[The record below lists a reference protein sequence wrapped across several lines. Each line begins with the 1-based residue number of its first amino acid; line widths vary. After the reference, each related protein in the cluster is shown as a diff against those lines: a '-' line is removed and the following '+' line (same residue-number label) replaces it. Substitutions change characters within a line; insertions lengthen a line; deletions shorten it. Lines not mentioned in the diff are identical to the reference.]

1 MSKNS
6 FLKKARKWI
15 LFISGFLVIAISFQL
30 SKKIIDSNPPPRK
43 RAENKT
49 KDVYIKKVVNG
60 KYQVQIP
67 SEGILQAYKRIRITS
82 RVQGLMRAINPLFKP
97 GQEYQSGQIIVKIEP
112 AEFLANVISQRAS
125 LFNLITSILPDLNL
139 DFPESYKIW
148 NEYLKNFDLQ
158 KGVPQLPKMDDK
170 VKLFVSGRGVISS
183 YYSLLNLEKILS
195 FYTIRAPFSGVL
207 VNANV
212 TEGSLIRSGQELGE
226 FISPGDYE
234 LMVALPKSYLSNI
247 EKGAKV
253 KVKSIDTGQD
263 FFGIVSRINSKVNT
277 QTQSV
282 EVFIRIKDK
291 RLKEGMYMQA
301 YIDAITFDN
310 VFAIDRGLINGSQE
324 LFIVKDNKLTL
335 QKVNPIHYTE
345 TLAIVEGLLDG
356 QQIIAQPMIG
366 AYSGMEINPVLLQQK

>member
-1 MSKNS
+1 MSNNS

-183 YYSLLNLEKILS
+183 YYSLLNLEKTLS
-195 FYTIRAPFSGVL
+195 FYTIRAPFNGVL

-212 TEGSLIRSGQELGE
+212 TEGSLIRPGQELGE

-291 RLKEGMYMQA
+291 ELKEGMYMQA

>member
-148 NEYLKNFDLQ
+148 NDYLKNFDLQ
-158 KGVPQLPKMDDK
+158 KGVPQLPEMDDK

-195 FYTIRAPFSGVL
+195 FYTIRAPFNGVL

-212 TEGSLIRSGQELGE
+212 TEGSLIRPGQELGE

-291 RLKEGMYMQA
+291 ELKEGMYMQA

>member
-112 AEFLANVISQRAS
+112 AEFLANVISQRAT

-148 NEYLKNFDLQ
+148 NDYLKKFDLQ

-212 TEGSLIRSGQELGE
+212 TEGSLIRPGQELGE

-345 TLAIVEGLLDG
+345 TLAIIEGLLDG

>member
-15 LFISGFLVIAISFQL
+15 LFISGFLIIAISFQL

-112 AEFLANVISQRAS
+112 AEFLANVISQRAT

-212 TEGSLIRSGQELGE
+212 TEGSLIRPGQELGE

-253 KVKSIDTGQD
+253 KVKSIDTGKD

>member
-112 AEFLANVISQRAS
+112 AEFLANVISQRAT

-148 NEYLKNFDLQ
+148 NDYLKKFDLQ

-183 YYSLLNLEKILS
+183 YYSLLNLEKMLS

-212 TEGSLIRSGQELGE
+212 TEGSLIRPGQELGE

-253 KVKSIDTGQD
+253 KVKSIDTGKD

-345 TLAIVEGLLDG
+345 TLAIIEGLQDG
-356 QQIIAQPMIG
+356 QQIITQPMIG
-366 AYSGMEINPVLLQQK
+366 AYSGMEINPVFFQQK

>member
-30 SKKIIDSNPPPRK
+30 SQKIIDSNPPPRK

-183 YYSLLNLEKILS
+183 YYSLLNLEKTLS
-195 FYTIRAPFSGVL
+195 FYTIRAPFNGVL

-212 TEGSLIRSGQELGE
+212 TEGSLIRPGQELGE

-291 RLKEGMYMQA
+291 ELKEGMYMQA

>member
-43 RAENKT
+43 KAENKT

-112 AEFLANVISQRAS
+112 AEFLANVISQRAT

-139 DFPESYKIW
+139 DFPESYRIW

-195 FYTIRAPFSGVL
+195 FYTIRAPFNGVL

-212 TEGSLIRSGQELGE
+212 TEGSLIRPGQELGE

-253 KVKSIDTGQD
+253 KVKSIDTGKD

-345 TLAIVEGLLDG
+345 TLAIIEGLLDG

>member
-43 RAENKT
+43 KAENKT

-112 AEFLANVISQRAS
+112 AEFLANVISQRAT

-148 NEYLKNFDLQ
+148 NDYLKKFDLQ
-158 KGVPQLPKMDDK
+158 KGVPQLPKMNDK

-212 TEGSLIRSGQELGE
+212 TEGSLIRPGQELGE

-345 TLAIVEGLLDG
+345 TLAIIEGLLDG

>member
-6 FLKKARKWI
+6 FLKRSRKWI

-170 VKLFVSGRGVISS
+170 VKLFVSGRGIISS
-183 YYSLLNLEKILS
+183 YYSLLNLEKTLS
-195 FYTIRAPFSGVL
+195 FYTIRAPFNGVL

-212 TEGSLIRSGQELGE
+212 TEGSLIRPGQELGE

-291 RLKEGMYMQA
+291 ELKEGMYMQA

-345 TLAIVEGLLDG
+345 TLAIIEGLLDG

>member
-112 AEFLANVISQRAS
+112 AEFLANVISQRAT

-148 NEYLKNFDLQ
+148 NDYLKKFDLQ

-212 TEGSLIRSGQELGE
+212 TEGSLIRPGQELGE

-253 KVKSIDTGQD
+253 KVKSIDTGKD

-345 TLAIVEGLLDG
+345 TLAIIEGLLDG

>member
-6 FLKKARKWI
+6 FLKRSRKWI
-15 LFISGFLVIAISFQL
+15 LFISGFLVIALSFQL

-43 RAENKT
+43 RAENKI
-49 KDVYIKKVVNG
+49 KNVYIQKVIND
-60 KYQVQIP
+60 KYQVKIP

-97 GQEYQSGQIIVKIEP
+97 GQGYQSGQVIVKIEP

-139 DFPESYKIW
+139 DFPESYEIW
-148 NEYLKNFDLQ
+148 NQYLKKFDLQ

-195 FYTIRAPFSGVL
+195 FYTIRAPFNGVL

-212 TEGSLIRSGQELGE
+212 TEGSLIRPGQELGE

-234 LMVALPKSYLSNI
+234 LLVALPKSYLSNI

-291 RLKEGMYMQA
+291 ELKEGMYMQA

-310 VFAIDRGLINGSQE
+310 VFAVDRGLINGSQE

-345 TLAIVEGLLDG
+345 TLAIIEGLLDG
-356 QQIIAQPMIG
+356 QQIVAQPMIG

>member
-183 YYSLLNLEKILS
+183 YYSLLNLEKTLS
-195 FYTIRAPFSGVL
+195 FYTIRAPFNGVL

-212 TEGSLIRSGQELGE
+212 TEGSLIRPGQELGE

-291 RLKEGMYMQA
+291 ELKEGMYMQA

-345 TLAIVEGLLDG
+345 TLAIIEGLLDG

-366 AYSGMEINPVLLQQK
+366 AYSGMEINPVLLQ

>member
-148 NEYLKNFDLQ
+148 NDYLKKFDLQ
-158 KGVPQLPKMDDK
+158 KGVPQLPKMNDK
-170 VKLFVSGRGVISS
+170 VRLFVSGRGVISS

-212 TEGSLIRSGQELGE
+212 TEGSLIRPGQELGE

-345 TLAIVEGLLDG
+345 TLAIIEGLLDG

>member
-15 LFISGFLVIAISFQL
+15 LFVSGFLVIAISFQL

-43 RAENKT
+43 KAENKT

-112 AEFLANVISQRAS
+112 AEFLANVISQRAT

-139 DFPESYKIW
+139 DFPESYRIW

-183 YYSLLNLEKILS
+183 YYSLLNLEKTLS
-195 FYTIRAPFSGVL
+195 FYTIRAPFNGVL

-212 TEGSLIRSGQELGE
+212 TEGSLIRPGQELGE

-291 RLKEGMYMQA
+291 ELKEGMYMQA

-366 AYSGMEINPVLLQQK
+366 AYSGMEINPVLLKQK

>member
-30 SKKIIDSNPPPRK
+30 SQKIIDSNPPPRK

-195 FYTIRAPFSGVL
+195 FYTIRAPFNGVL

-212 TEGSLIRSGQELGE
+212 TEGSLIRPGQELGE

-291 RLKEGMYMQA
+291 ELKEGMYMQA

-345 TLAIVEGLLDG
+345 TLAIIEGLLDG

>member
-139 DFPESYKIW
+139 DFPESYRIW
-148 NEYLKNFDLQ
+148 NDYLKNFDLQ

-195 FYTIRAPFSGVL
+195 FYTIRAPFNGVL

-212 TEGSLIRSGQELGE
+212 TEGSLIRPGQELGE

-291 RLKEGMYMQA
+291 ELKEGMYMQA

>member
-183 YYSLLNLEKILS
+183 YYSLLNLEKTLS
-195 FYTIRAPFSGVL
+195 FYTIRAPFNGVL

-253 KVKSIDTGQD
+253 KMKSIDTGQD

-291 RLKEGMYMQA
+291 ELKEGMYMQA

>member
-15 LFISGFLVIAISFQL
+15 LFISGFLVIVISFQL

-139 DFPESYKIW
+139 DFPESYEIW
-148 NEYLKNFDLQ
+148 NHYLKKFDLQ
-158 KGVPQLPKMDDK
+158 KRVPQLPKWM
-170 VKLFVSGRGVISS
+170 
-183 YYSLLNLEKILS
+183 
-195 FYTIRAPFSGVL
+195 
-207 VNANV
+207 
-212 TEGSLIRSGQELGE
+212 
-226 FISPGDYE
+226 
-234 LMVALPKSYLSNI
+234 
-247 EKGAKV
+247 
-253 KVKSIDTGQD
+253 
-263 FFGIVSRINSKVNT
+263 
-277 QTQSV
+277 
-282 EVFIRIKDK
+282 IK
-291 RLKEGMYMQA
+291 
-301 YIDAITFDN
+301 
-310 VFAIDRGLINGSQE
+310 
-324 LFIVKDNKLTL
+324 
-335 QKVNPIHYTE
+335 
-345 TLAIVEGLLDG
+345 
-356 QQIIAQPMIG
+356 
-366 AYSGMEINPVLLQQK
+366 

>member
-148 NEYLKNFDLQ
+148 NDYLKNFDLQ

-195 FYTIRAPFSGVL
+195 FYTIRAPFNGVL

-212 TEGSLIRSGQELGE
+212 TEGSLIRPGQELGE

-291 RLKEGMYMQA
+291 QLKEGMYMQA

-345 TLAIVEGLLDG
+345 TLAIIEGLLDG

>member
-112 AEFLANVISQRAS
+112 AEFLANVISQRAT

-148 NEYLKNFDLQ
+148 NDYLKKFDLQ
-158 KGVPQLPKMDDK
+158 KGVPQLPKMNDK

-183 YYSLLNLEKILS
+183 YYSLLNLEKMLS

-212 TEGSLIRSGQELGE
+212 TEGSLIRPGQELGE

-253 KVKSIDTGQD
+253 KVKSIDTGKD

-345 TLAIVEGLLDG
+345 TLAIIEGLLDG

>member
-112 AEFLANVISQRAS
+112 AEFLANVISQRAT

-148 NEYLKNFDLQ
+148 NDYLKKFDLQ
-158 KGVPQLPKMDDK
+158 KGVPQLPKMNDK

-183 YYSLLNLEKILS
+183 YYSLLNLEKMLS

-212 TEGSLIRSGQELGE
+212 TEGSLIRPGQELGE

-253 KVKSIDTGQD
+253 KVKSIDTGKD

-291 RLKEGMYMQA
+291 ELKEGMYMQA

-345 TLAIVEGLLDG
+345 TLAIIEGLLDG

>member
-183 YYSLLNLEKILS
+183 YYSLLNLEKTLS
-195 FYTIRAPFSGVL
+195 FYTIRAPFNGVL

-291 RLKEGMYMQA
+291 ELKEGMYMQA

>member
-49 KDVYIKKVVNG
+49 KEVYIKKVVNG

-183 YYSLLNLEKILS
+183 YYSLLNLEKTLS
-195 FYTIRAPFSGVL
+195 FYTIRAPFNGVL

-212 TEGSLIRSGQELGE
+212 TEGSLIRPGQELGE

-291 RLKEGMYMQA
+291 ELKEGMYMQA

>member
-43 RAENKT
+43 KAENKT

-112 AEFLANVISQRAS
+112 AEFLANVISQRAT

-148 NEYLKNFDLQ
+148 NDYLKKFDLQ
-158 KGVPQLPKMDDK
+158 KGVPQLPKMNDK

-183 YYSLLNLEKILS
+183 YYSLLNLEKTLG
-195 FYTIRAPFSGVL
+195 FYTIRAPFNGVL

-212 TEGSLIRSGQELGE
+212 TEGSLIRPGQELGE

-234 LMVALPKSYLSNI
+234 LKVALPKSYLSNI

-253 KVKSIDTGQD
+253 KVKSIDTGKD

-345 TLAIVEGLLDG
+345 TLAIIEGLLDG

>member
-49 KDVYIKKVVNG
+49 KDIYIKKVVNG

-139 DFPESYKIW
+139 DFPESYRIW

-183 YYSLLNLEKILS
+183 YYSLLNLEKTLS
-195 FYTIRAPFSGVL
+195 FYTIRAPFNGVL

-212 TEGSLIRSGQELGE
+212 TEGSLIRPGQELGE

-291 RLKEGMYMQA
+291 ELKEGMYMQA

-366 AYSGMEINPVLLQQK
+366 AYSGMEINPVLLKQK

>member
-183 YYSLLNLEKILS
+183 YYSLLNLEKTLS
-195 FYTIRAPFSGVL
+195 FYTIRAPFNGVL

-212 TEGSLIRSGQELGE
+212 TEGSLIRPGQELGE

-291 RLKEGMYMQA
+291 ELKEGMYMQA

-324 LFIVKDNKLTL
+324 LFTVKDNKLTL

-345 TLAIVEGLLDG
+345 TLAIIEGLLDG

-366 AYSGMEINPVLLQQK
+366 AYSGMEINPVLIQ

>member
-6 FLKKARKWI
+6 FLKRSRKWI

-183 YYSLLNLEKILS
+183 YYSLLNLEKTLS
-195 FYTIRAPFSGVL
+195 FYTIRAPFNGVL

-212 TEGSLIRSGQELGE
+212 TEGSLIRPGQELGE

>member
-148 NEYLKNFDLQ
+148 NDYLKKFDLQ
-158 KGVPQLPKMDDK
+158 KGVPQLPKMNDK

-212 TEGSLIRSGQELGE
+212 TEGSLIRPGQELGE

-345 TLAIVEGLLDG
+345 TLAIIEGLLDG

>member
-183 YYSLLNLEKILS
+183 YYSLLNLEKTLS
-195 FYTIRAPFSGVL
+195 FYTIRAPFNGVL

-212 TEGSLIRSGQELGE
+212 TEGSLIRPGQELGE

-253 KVKSIDTGQD
+253 KVKSIDTGQE

-345 TLAIVEGLLDG
+345 TLAIIKGLLDG

>member
-6 FLKKARKWI
+6 FLKRSRKWI
-15 LFISGFLVIAISFQL
+15 LFISGFLVIALSFQL

-43 RAENKT
+43 RAENKI
-49 KDVYIKKVVNG
+49 KNVYIQKVIND
-60 KYQVQIP
+60 KYQVKIP

-97 GQEYQSGQIIVKIEP
+97 GQEYQSGQVIVKIEP

-139 DFPESYKIW
+139 DFPESYEIW
-148 NEYLKNFDLQ
+148 NQYLKKFDLQ
-158 KGVPQLPKMDDK
+158 KRVPQLPKMDDK

-195 FYTIRAPFSGVL
+195 FYTIRAPFNGVL

-212 TEGSLIRSGQELGE
+212 TEGSLIRPGQELGE

-234 LMVALPKSYLSNI
+234 LLVALPKSYLSNI

-291 RLKEGMYMQA
+291 ELKEGMYMQA

-310 VFAIDRGLINGSQE
+310 VFAVDRGLINGSQE

-345 TLAIVEGLLDG
+345 TLAIIEGLLDG
-356 QQIIAQPMIG
+356 QQIVAQPMIG

>member
-183 YYSLLNLEKILS
+183 YYSLLNLEKTLS
-195 FYTIRAPFSGVL
+195 FYTIRAPFNGVL

-212 TEGSLIRSGQELGE
+212 TEGSLIRPGQELGE

-247 EKGAKV
+247 EKRAKV

-291 RLKEGMYMQA
+291 ELKEGMYMQA

>member
-6 FLKKARKWI
+6 FLKRSRKWI
-15 LFISGFLVIAISFQL
+15 LFISGFLVIALSFQL

-43 RAENKT
+43 RAENKI
-49 KDVYIKKVVNG
+49 KNVYIQKVIND
-60 KYQVQIP
+60 KYQVKIP

-97 GQEYQSGQIIVKIEP
+97 GQEYQSGQVIVKIEP

-139 DFPESYKIW
+139 DFPESYEIW
-148 NEYLKNFDLQ
+148 NQYLKKFDLQ

-195 FYTIRAPFSGVL
+195 FYSIRAPFNGVL

-212 TEGSLIRSGQELGE
+212 TEGSLIRPGQELGE

-234 LMVALPKSYLSNI
+234 LLVALPKSYLSNI

-253 KVKSIDTGQD
+253 KVKSIDTGQE

-291 RLKEGMYMQA
+291 ELKEGMYMQA

-310 VFAIDRGLINGSQE
+310 VFAVDRGLINGSQE

>member
-43 RAENKT
+43 KAENKT

-112 AEFLANVISQRAS
+112 AEFLANVISQRAT

-148 NEYLKNFDLQ
+148 NDYLKKFDLQ

-212 TEGSLIRSGQELGE
+212 TEGSLIRPGQELGE

-345 TLAIVEGLLDG
+345 TLAIIEGLLDG

>member
-139 DFPESYKIW
+139 DFPESYQIW
-148 NEYLKNFDLQ
+148 NDYLKKFDLQ

-183 YYSLLNLEKILS
+183 YYSLLNLEKTLS
-195 FYTIRAPFSGVL
+195 FYTIRAPFNGVL

-212 TEGSLIRSGQELGE
+212 TEGSLIRPGQELGE

-291 RLKEGMYMQA
+291 ELKEGMYMQA

-324 LFIVKDNKLTL
+324 LFTVKDNKLTL

-345 TLAIVEGLLDG
+345 TLAIIEGLLDG

-366 AYSGMEINPVLLQQK
+366 AYSGMEINPVLIQ

>member
-148 NEYLKNFDLQ
+148 NDYLKKFDLQ

-195 FYTIRAPFSGVL
+195 FYTIRAPFNGVL

-212 TEGSLIRSGQELGE
+212 TEGSLIRPGQELGE

-345 TLAIVEGLLDG
+345 TLAIIEGLLDG

>member
-6 FLKKARKWI
+6 FLKRSRKWI

-148 NEYLKNFDLQ
+148 NDYLKNFDLQ
-158 KGVPQLPKMDDK
+158 KGVPQLPEMDDK

-195 FYTIRAPFSGVL
+195 FYTIRAPFNGVL

-212 TEGSLIRSGQELGE
+212 TEGSLIRPGQELGE

-282 EVFIRIKDK
+282 EVFVRIKDK
-291 RLKEGMYMQA
+291 ELKEGMYMQA
-301 YIDAITFDN
+301 YIDANTFDN

>member
-112 AEFLANVISQRAS
+112 AEFLANVISQRAT

-139 DFPESYKIW
+139 DFPESYKLW
-148 NEYLKNFDLQ
+148 NDYLKKFDLQ

-212 TEGSLIRSGQELGE
+212 TEGSLIRPGQELGE

-345 TLAIVEGLLDG
+345 TLAIIEGLLDG

>member
-6 FLKKARKWI
+6 FQKKARKWI

-183 YYSLLNLEKILS
+183 YYSLLNLEKTLS
-195 FYTIRAPFSGVL
+195 FYTIRAPFNGVL

-212 TEGSLIRSGQELGE
+212 TEGSLIRPGQELGE

-291 RLKEGMYMQA
+291 ELKEGMYMQA